1 MFEHD
6 TESRFL
12 TVFLGKRLS
21 DFSKI
26 ENVRCL
32 TLEGDL
38 KLQTRQYPLERVFR
52 FFIHLNLL
60 TLYLLSVLRDSRKI
74 VTSFEA
80 FDRPPLGTPFILLSN
95 CIGEES
101 CMWTYSTVRY

>member
-52 FFIHLNLL
+52 AFIHLNLL
-60 TLYLLSVLRDSRKI
+60 TLYHLSVLRDSRKI
-74 VTSFEA
+74 VT
-80 FDRPPLGTPFILLSN
+80 
-95 CIGEES
+95 
-101 CMWTYSTVRY
+101 